1 MTIKIIL
8 YNICAEIFTEFKL
21 FKMTASQG
29 WLLRHLTSTSM
40 GRGHVFEEHD
50 VDSSSLSW
58 SALRSGNLLN

>member
-1 MTIKIIL
+1 MIL
-8 YNICAEIFTEFKL
+8 LKYNKNHLE
-21 FKMTASQG
+21 TASQG
-29 WLLRHLTSTSM
+29 LLLRHLTSTSM